1 LKRSTIVVISI
12 LGLVLLAVLVFYNS
26 SSNGKAEKGKED
38 VRSVRVQRGD
48 LTVKVAE
55 TGSIEPMTAIEIK
68 SEQSG
73 EIKKLYVKEG
83 DHVKAGQ
90 LLAMIQQESNLARQA
105 AQFRASMEEERMNME
120 QAKRDLDRQ
129 EALLAKGIV
138 SKKDVETAQQA
149 YENAKVRYE
158 LARRQLL
165 LILGGNQELLRQYL
179 SRNLSS
185 DQLDEFVI
193 KAPSAG
199 TIIELKVEEGEII
212 SSGTSTV
219 TGGTAL
225 MKIADLS
232 RMLAKVKI
240 NEVNVTQVK
249 VGQPVEIR
257 LDAVP
262 GRAYRGKVVQI
273 SPQGERLNN
282 VVTYLTTVEVQD
294 PDEHL
299 KPTMTANVDIISNV
313 MKDVLYVPVEV
324 VSRNGSE
331 DVVYL
336 DEAGKRV
343 AKKIRIAARTESYV
357 VIEEGLKEG
366 QLILRPG
373 PGREQPKT

>member
-1 LKRSTIVVISI
+1 MKRSRIIVISV
-12 LGLVLLAVLVFYNS
+12 LVLILMAGLLFYNS
-26 SSNGKAEKGKED
+26 NSNGKAGKGKED
-38 VRSVRVQRGD
+38 VLSVRVQRGD

-83 DHVKAGQ
+83 DYVKAGQ

-105 AQFRASMEEERMNME
+105 AQVRASMEQERLDME

-129 EALLAKGIV
+129 EVLLVKGIV
-138 SKKDVETAQQA
+138 SKKDVETAQQN
-149 YENAKVRYE
+149 YENAKVRYG
-158 LARRQLL
+158 LARRELL
-165 LILGGNQELLRQYL
+165 LIFGGNQELFRQYL
-179 SRNLSS
+179 SRSLSS

-193 KAPSAG
+193 KAPSPG
-199 TIIELKVEEGEII
+199 TIIEVKVEEGEII

-249 VGQPVEIR
+249 MGQPVEIR

-262 GRAYRGKVVQI
+262 GRVYHGKVAQI
-273 SPQGERLNN
+273 SPQGDRQNN
-282 VVTYLTTVEVQD
+282 IVTFLTTIEVED

-324 VSRNGSE
+324 VSRNGSD

-336 DEAGKRV
+336 DENGKRV
-343 AKKIRIAARTESYV
+343 AKKIKIAARTESYV

-366 QLILRPG
+366 ELVLRPVH
-373 PGREQPKT
+373 EQPKT

>member
-1 LKRSTIVVISI
+1 MKRSTIIVISI
-12 LGLVLLAVLVFYNS
+12 LVLILLAGLLFYNS
-26 SSNGKAEKGKED
+26 NSNGKAGKGKED

-90 LLAMIQQESNLARQA
+90 PLVVIQQESNQARQA
-105 AQFRASMEEERMNME
+105 AQFRASMEEERLNME

-138 SKKDVETAQQA
+138 SKKDVETAQQT

-165 LILGGNQELLRQYL
+165 LILGGNQEVLRQYL
-179 SRNLSS
+179 SRSLSS

-193 KAPSAG
+193 EAPSPG
-199 TIIELKVEEGEII
+199 TVIEVKVEEGEII

-219 TGGTAL
+219 TGGTTL

-232 RMLAKVKI
+232 KMLAKVKI
-240 NEVNVTQVK
+240 NEVNITQVK
-249 VGQPVEIR
+249 LGQPVEIR

-262 GRAYRGKVVQI
+262 GRVYHGKVFQI

-282 VVTYLTTVEVQD
+282 VVTYLTTIEIQD
-294 PDEHL
+294 PDERL

-324 VSRNGSE
+324 VSRDGSD

-336 DEAGKRV
+336 DENGKRV
-343 AKKIRIAARTESYV
+343 AKKIKIAARTESYV
-357 VIEEGLKEG
+357 VVQEGLKEG
-366 QLILRPG
+366 ELVLR

>member
-1 LKRSTIVVISI
+1 LKRSTIIVISA
-12 LGLVLLAVLVFYNS
+12 LGLILLIGLLFYNS
-26 SSNGKAEKGKED
+26 SSNGKAGKSKED
-38 VRSVRVQRGD
+38 VHSVRVQRGD
-48 LTVKVAE
+48 VTVKVAE

-83 DHVKAGQ
+83 DHVKTGQ
-90 LLAMIQQESNLARQA
+90 PLAVIQQESNQARQA
-105 AQFRASMEEERMNME
+105 AQFRASMEEERLNME

-138 SKKDVETAQQA
+138 SQKDVETAQQA

-165 LILGGNQELLRQYL
+165 LILGGNQEVLRQYL
-179 SRNLSS
+179 SRSLSS

-193 KAPSAG
+193 EAPSPG
-199 TIIELKVEEGEII
+199 IVIEVKVEEGEII

-219 TGGTAL
+219 TGGTPL

-232 RMLAKVKI
+232 KMLAKVKI
-240 NEVNVTQVK
+240 NEVNITQVK
-249 VGQPVEIR
+249 LGQPAEIR

-262 GRAYRGKVVQI
+262 GRVYHGKVVQI

-282 VVTYLTTVEVQD
+282 VVTYLTTIEIQD
-294 PDEHL
+294 PDERL

-324 VSRNGSE
+324 VSRNGSD

-336 DEAGKRV
+336 DEDGKRV
-343 AKKIRIAARTESYV
+343 AQKIKIAARTESYV
-357 VIEEGLKEG
+357 VVQEGLKEG
-366 QLILRPG
+366 ELVLKPA
-373 PGREQPKT
+373 REQPKT

>member
-1 LKRSTIVVISI
+1 LKRSTIIIILVVIFI
-12 LGLVLLAVLVFYNS
+12 LLAGLFFYNS
-26 SSNGKAEKGKED
+26 NSNGKAGKGKED

-83 DHVKAGQ
+83 DYVRAGQ
-90 LLAMIQQESNLARQA
+90 PLTMIQQESNQARQA
-105 AQFRASMEEERMNME
+105 AQFRASMEEERLNME

-149 YENAKVRYE
+149 YENAKVRFE

-179 SRNLSS
+179 SRSLSS

-193 KAPSAG
+193 KAPSPG

-232 RMLAKVKI
+232 KMLAKVKI

-249 VGQPVEIR
+249 LGQPVEIR

-262 GRAYRGKVVQI
+262 GRVYHGKVVQI

-282 VVTYLTTVEVQD
+282 VVTYLTTIEIQD
-294 PDEHL
+294 PDEHI

-313 MKDVLYVPVEV
+313 MKNVLYVPVEV
-324 VSRNGSE
+324 VSRDGSD

-336 DEAGKRV
+336 DENGKRV
-343 AKKIRIAARTESYV
+343 SKKIKIAARTESYV
-357 VIEEGLKEG
+357 VIQEGLKEG
-366 QLILRPG
+366 ELVLKPV
-373 PGREQPKT
+373 REQPKT

>member
-1 LKRSTIVVISI
+1 LKRSTIIVISI
-12 LGLVLLAVLVFYNS
+12 AGLILLAGLLFYNS
-26 SSNGKAEKGKED
+26 SSNGKAGKGKEE

-90 LLAMIQQESNLARQA
+90 PMAVIQQESNLSRQS
-105 AQFRASMEEERMNME
+105 AQFRASMEEERLNVE

-138 SKKDVETAQQA
+138 AKKDVETAQQA
-149 YENAKVRYE
+149 YENAKLRYD

-165 LILGGNQELLRQYL
+165 LILGGNQELLHQYL
-179 SRNLSS
+179 SRSLSS

-199 TIIELKVEEGEII
+199 TVIEIKVEEGEII

-219 TGGTAL
+219 TGGTTL

-240 NEVNVTQVK
+240 NEVNITQVK
-249 VGQPVEIR
+249 AGQPVEIR

-262 GRAYRGKVVQI
+262 GQVYHGRVTQI

-282 VVTYLTTVEVQD
+282 VVTYLTTVEID
-294 PDEHL
+294 GPDEHL

-313 MKDVLYVPVEV
+313 LKGVLYIPVEV
-324 VSRNGSE
+324 VSRSGSE

-336 DEAGKRV
+336 DEDGKRIS
-343 AKKIRIAARTESYV
+343 KKIRIAARTESYV

-366 QLILRPG
+366 ELVLKP
-373 PGREQPKT
+373 EQSKT

>member
-1 LKRSTIVVISI
+1 MKRSTILIISI
-12 LGLVLLAVLVFYNS
+12 LVITLLAGLVFYNS
-26 SSNGKAEKGKED
+26 SGKADKDKED
-38 VRSVRVQRGD
+38 VRTARVQRGD

-55 TGSIEPMTAIEIK
+55 TGSIEPTTVVEIK

-73 EIKKLYVKEG
+73 EIKKLYVTEG

-90 LLAMIQQESNLARQA
+90 PLAVIQQESNQARQA
-105 AQFRASMEEERMNME
+105 AQFRASMEEERLNMG

-138 SKKDVETAQQA
+138 SKKDVETAQQT
-149 YENAKVRYE
+149 YENAKVKYE

-165 LILGGNQELLRQYL
+165 LILGGNQEVLRQYL
-179 SRNLSS
+179 SRSLSS

-193 KAPSAG
+193 EAPSSG
-199 TIIELKVEEGEII
+199 TVIEVKVEEGEII

-219 TGGTAL
+219 TGGTSL

-232 RMLAKVKI
+232 KMLAKVKI

-249 VGQPVEIR
+249 LGQPVEIR

-262 GRAYRGKVVQI
+262 GRVYHGKVVQI

-282 VVTYLTTVEVQD
+282 VVTYLTTIEVQD
-294 PDEHL
+294 PDEQM
-299 KPTMTANVDIISNV
+299 KPTMTANIDIISNV

-324 VSRNGSE
+324 VSRVGSD

-336 DEAGKRV
+336 DENGKRV
-343 AKKIRIAARTESYV
+343 AKKIKIAARTESYV
-357 VIEEGLKEG
+357 VIQEGLKEG
-366 QLILRPG
+366 ELVLR

>member
-1 LKRSTIVVISI
+1 MKRSRIIIISVLALI
-12 LGLVLLAVLVFYNS
+12 LLAGLLFYNS
-26 SSNGKAEKGKED
+26 NSNGKADKGKEG
-38 VRSVRVQRGD
+38 VRSIRVQRGD

-55 TGSIEPMTAIEIK
+55 TGSIEPTTVIEIK

-73 EIKKLYVKEG
+73 EIKKLYVTEG

-90 LLAMIQQESNLARQA
+90 PLAVIQQESNQARQA
-105 AQFRASMEEERMNME
+105 AQFRASMEEERLNME

-138 SKKDVETAQQA
+138 SKKDVETAQQT

-165 LILGGNQELLRQYL
+165 LILGGNQEVLRQYL
-179 SRNLSS
+179 SRSLSS

-193 KAPSAG
+193 EAPSPG
-199 TIIELKVEEGEII
+199 TVIEVKVEEGEII

-219 TGGTAL
+219 TGGTTL

-232 RMLAKVKI
+232 KMLAKVKI
-240 NEVNVTQVK
+240 NEVNITQVK
-249 VGQPVEIR
+249 LGQPVEIR

-262 GRAYRGKVVQI
+262 ERVYHGKVVQI

-282 VVTYLTTVEVQD
+282 VVTYLTTIEIQD
-294 PDEHL
+294 PDERL
-299 KPTMTANVDIISNV
+299 KPTMTANIDIISNV

-324 VSRNGSE
+324 VSRVGSD

-336 DEAGKRV
+336 DENGKRV
-343 AKKIRIAARTESYV
+343 AKKIKISARTESYV
-357 VIEEGLKEG
+357 VVQEGLKEG
-366 QLILRPG
+366 ELVLR

>member
-1 LKRSTIVVISI
+1 MKRSRIIVISV
-12 LGLVLLAVLVFYNS
+12 LVLILMAGLLFYNS
-26 SSNGKAEKGKED
+26 NSNGKAGKGKED
-38 VRSVRVQRGD
+38 VLSVRVQRGD

-83 DHVKAGQ
+83 DYVKAGQ

-105 AQFRASMEEERMNME
+105 AQVRASMEQERLDME

-138 SKKDVETAQQA
+138 SKKDVETAQQN
-149 YENAKVRYE
+149 YENAKVRYG
-158 LARRQLL
+158 LARRELL
-165 LILGGNQELLRQYL
+165 LIFGGNQELLRQYL
-179 SRNLSS
+179 SRSLSS

-193 KAPSAG
+193 KAPSPG
-199 TIIELKVEEGEII
+199 TIIEVKVEEGEII

-249 VGQPVEIR
+249 MGQPVEIR

-262 GRAYRGKVVQI
+262 GRVYHGKVAQI
-273 SPQGERLNN
+273 SPQGDRQNN
-282 VVTYLTTVEVQD
+282 IVTFLTTIEVED

-324 VSRNGSE
+324 VSRNGSD

-336 DEAGKRV
+336 DENGKRV
-343 AKKIRIAARTESYV
+343 AKKIKIAARTESYV

-366 QLILRPG
+366 ELVLRPVH
-373 PGREQPKT
+373 EQPKT